1 MKKWVVL
8 IIACLFT
15 NILAQTNISPQFS
28 ELKGM
33 EDQLG
38 NTHLFYRIYEDTTWG
53 EYYFSESN
61 NIYKYSV
68 STGTDSFFLGDYAY
82 GNENGQYFFRVNDY
96 DFWDENEYKY
106 IYWQLGNR
114 YNWTK
119 SDKNFKIYAWWLYL
133 GYNF

>member
-1 MKKWVVL
+1 MKKWVVF
-8 IIACLFT
+8 LFT
-15 NILAQTNISPQFS
+15 IILTNSFSQTNVSPQFS

-38 NTHLFYRIYEDTTWG
+38 NTHLFYRIYKDTTWG

-61 NIYKYSV
+61 NIYKYNV

-96 DFWDENEYKY
+96 DFWDDNEYKY
-106 IYWQLGNR
+106 IYCGGCGDFYSYTYVRRFDDN
-114 YNWTK
+114 
-119 SDKNFKIYAWWLYL
+119 
-133 GYNF
+133 